1 MAQSQS
7 LRNMKD
13 KEGEESS
20 SLHHSSLSSYLKGMS
35 SLFELGKS
43 RAIEGEI
50 SLPEIKPISLAN
62 LHLYLDEHTCSV
74 TQNGFIN
81 DIELNVPNAKVPT
94 IPFIEPWN

>member
-7 LRNMKD
+7 LRNVKD

-20 SLHHSSLSSYLKGMS
+20 SLHHSSLPSYLKGMS

-43 RAIEGEI
+43 RTIEGEI

-62 LHLYLDEHTCSV
+62 LHLYLEEHTCSV
-74 TQNGFIN
+74 IQNGFIN

-94 IPFIEPWN
+94 IPFIESWN